1 MTNTICDAKLS
12 SPGYRRSEAQYL
24 VLVVFVAQQSFGV
37 ECMVSLNMHS
47 LIHWFVTNES
57 VLAVLVTVGVAVLL
71 VCCLEC
77 SKCPHRDKDDIFRRR
92 EI

>member
-1 MTNTICDAKLS
+1 
-12 SPGYRRSEAQYL
+12 
-24 VLVVFVAQQSFGV
+24 
-37 ECMVSLNMHS
+37 MVSLNMHS

-92 EI
+92 DI